1 MILTGIPTSFFALR
15 PKQPFRALGR
25 ILPEPVGKNT
35 LTEDLAA
42 SVATLPRTSLDA
54 MDAVQLMRRFDT
66 KYVLPESWLPDLFE
80 TMAPHAHVL
89 EVDGHVESRYDNLY
103 FELPG
108 DQFLQDHLRGK
119 ARRMKVRSR
128 TYGSNG
134 LTFLE
139 VKERVPGGRTEKHR
153 TACPEGVSS
162 ELTAEQLTFLEQH
175 LDRAKALEARLHGA
189 FQRTTLVDFD
199 RQERVT
205 IDRGLQA
212 GLVGHDSAP
221 LLEGLAVIEIK
232 QPRPDRYT
240 PLQKWLRNLTDRK
253 GAIGRS
259 TRMSKYTMAR
269 LDRDPDI
276 AGRAYL
282 ATYRRLM
289 DAQSWAGDLQA

>member
-1 MILTGIPTSFFALR
+1 MTRVDGHNLPE
-15 PKQPFRALGR
+15 PEQPSRCSGR
-25 ILPEPVGKNT
+25 IFPEPVGKNT
-35 LTEDLAA
+35 LTDELAA
-42 SVATLPRTSLDA
+42 SVAALPRTSLDA
-54 MDAVQLMRRFDT
+54 MEAVQLMRRFDT
-66 KYVLPESWLPDLFE
+66 KYVLPESWLPDLFA
-80 TMAPHAHVL
+80 TMVPHAHVL
-89 EVDGHVESRYDNLY
+89 EVADQVECRYDNLY

-108 DQFLQDHLRGK
+108 EQFLQDHLRGK

-139 VKERVPGGRTEKHR
+139 VKERIPGGRTEKHR
-153 TACPEGVSS
+153 MACQEGVSS
-162 ELTAEQLTFLEQH
+162 SLTEPQFQFLEDRV
-175 LDRAKALEARLHGA
+175 DRARELEARLNGA
-189 FQRTTLVDFD
+189 FLRTTLVDFD
-199 RQERVT
+199 RRERVT
-205 IDRGLQA
+205 IDRSLEA
-212 GLVGHDSAP
+212 GLVDHDLEP

-282 ATYRRLM
+282 ATYRRLQ

>member
-1 MILTGIPTSFFALR
+1 M
-15 PKQPFRALGR
+15 
-25 ILPEPVGKNT
+25 GKNT
-35 LTEDLAA
+35 LTDELAA
-42 SVATLPRTSLDA
+42 SVAALPRTSLDA
-54 MDAVQLMRRFDT
+54 MEAVQLMRRFDT
-66 KYVLPESWLPDLFE
+66 KYVLPESWLPDLFA

-89 EVDGHVESRYDNLY
+89 EVADQVECRYDNLY

-108 DQFLQDHLRGK
+108 EQFLQDHLRGK
-119 ARRMKVRSR
+119 SRRMKVRSR
-128 TYGSNG
+128 TYGSNR

-153 TACPEGVSS
+153 MACPEGVAYS
-162 ELTAEQLTFLEQH
+162 LTEEQSQFLEDH
-175 LDRAKALEARLHGA
+175 LDRVRELEARLNGA
-189 FQRTTLVDFD
+189 FLRTTLVDFD

-205 IDRGLQA
+205 IDRSLEA
-212 GLVGHDSAP
+212 GLVDHDMEP

-240 PLQKWLRNLTDRK
+240 PLQKWLRSLTDRK

-282 ATYRRLM
+282 ATYRRLQ

>member
-1 MILTGIPTSFFALR
+1 MILPGISTSFFDLKR
-15 PKQPFRALGR
+15 EQPFRSLVR
-25 ILPEPVGKNT
+25 ILPDSVGMNT
-35 LTEDLAA
+35 LTEQLAA
-42 SVATLPRTSLDA
+42 SVVGLPRTSLNA

-66 KYVLPESWLPDLFE
+66 KYVLPEAWLPELFA
-80 TMAPHAHVL
+80 TMAPHARVL
-89 EVDGHVESRYDNLY
+89 EVNGQLECQYDNLY

-108 DQFLQDHLRGK
+108 EQFLQDHLRGK

-128 TYGSNG
+128 RYGSNG

-139 VKERVPGGRTEKHR
+139 VKERIPGGRTEKHR
-153 TACPEGVSS
+153 MACPDGVASK
-162 ELTAEQLTFLEQH
+162 LTEEQFQFLQQH
-175 LDRAKALEARLHGA
+175 LDRAAELEARLHGV

-199 RQERVT
+199 RQERIT
-205 IDRGLQA
+205 IDRGLKA
-212 GLVGHDSAP
+212 GLVGQDSAP
-221 LLEGLAVIEIK
+221 LLESLAVIEIK

-240 PLQKWLRNLTDRK
+240 PLQKWLRSLTDRK

-259 TRMSKYTMAR
+259 TRVSKYTMAR

>member
-1 MILTGIPTSFFALR
+1 M
-15 PKQPFRALGR
+15 
-25 ILPEPVGKNT
+25 PVGKNT
-35 LTEDLAA
+35 LTDELAA
-42 SVATLPRTSLDA
+42 SVAALPRTSLDA
-54 MDAVQLMRRFDT
+54 MEAVQLMRRFDT
-66 KYVLPESWLPDLFE
+66 KYVLPESWLPDLFA

-89 EVDGHVESRYDNLY
+89 DVAGQVECHYDNLY

-119 ARRMKVRSR
+119 TRRMKVRAR

-139 VKERVPGGRTEKHR
+139 VKERIPGGRTEKHR
-153 TACPEGVSS
+153 MACPEGVAST
-162 ELTAEQLTFLEQH
+162 LTEAQSRFLEDH
-175 LDRAKALEARLHGA
+175 LDRARELEARLNGS
-189 FQRTTLVDFD
+189 FLRTTLVDFD

-205 IDRGLQA
+205 IDRSLEA
-212 GLVGHDSAP
+212 GLIDQDIKP

-232 QPRPDRYT
+232 QSRPDRYT
-240 PLQKWLRNLTDRK
+240 PLQKWLRNLAGRK

-282 ATYRRLM
+282 ATYRRLQG
-289 DAQSWAGDLQA
+289 ARSWAEDLQTQTRP

>member
-1 MILTGIPTSFFALR
+1 MTDEL
-15 PKQPFRALGR
+15 
-25 ILPEPVGKNT
+25 V
-35 LTEDLAA
+35 A
-42 SVATLPRTSLDA
+42 SVAALPRTSLDA
-54 MDAVQLMRRFDT
+54 MEAVQLMRRFDT
-66 KYVLPESWLPDLFE
+66 KYVLPESWLPDLFA
-80 TMAPHAHVL
+80 TMVSHAHVL
-89 EVDGHVESRYDNLY
+89 EVADQVECRYDNLY

-108 DQFLQDHLRGK
+108 EQFLQDHLRGK

-139 VKERVPGGRTEKHR
+139 VKERIPGGRTEKHR
-153 TACPEGVSS
+153 MVCPEGVSS
-162 ELTAEQLTFLEQH
+162 ALTDPQFQFLEEH
-175 LDRAKALEARLHGA
+175 VDRARELEARLNGA
-189 FQRTTLVDFD
+189 FLRTTLVDFD

-205 IDRGLQA
+205 IDRSLEA
-212 GLVGHDSAP
+212 ALVDQDMSP

-282 ATYRRLM
+282 ATYRRLQ